1 LLEKLKET
9 GVSVSP
15 IMLIV
20 LALSLTIAPIPG
32 ALLVKF
38 LLGGILIII
47 GLGVFLLGTD
57 IGILPV
63 GQDVGSALVH
73 RRSLPLMLAVGFLVG
88 FIITVAEP
96 DVQVLANQVAKVDAS
111 IPKNLL
117 IAMIGL
123 GVGFFVSVSFGRIIL
138 GLSYRWLLLGFY
150 AAVFIL
156 AALTDQAYVAV
167 AFDAGGATTGPMTVP
182 FIMALGVGV
191 AAVRRG
197 KDAEGDSFGLV
208 GLASIGPIMAVL
220 AMGIISKGG
229 VAEGAATGA
238 AAATAGAE
246 GAAAAASLG
255 VPGILGDFL
264 HLAPE
269 TAAEAARAL
278 GPLAAMFLA
287 FQLLLLK
294 MPPYR
299 VARMAKGLLYSFA
312 GLVLF
317 LVGVNG
323 GFLPA
328 GSAIGERIGAMA
340 GNWVLI
346 PIGLVFGA
354 VVVLAEPAVWVLNN
368 QVEEVSGGA
377 IKKEAMLA
385 SLSIGVAV
393 AVGIAMLR
401 VVTGIS
407 IWWFLIP
414 GYALALSLTFFCPP
428 LFTAIAFDSGGVAS
442 GPMSSTFILAFT
454 LGASRAAGGNPLSD
468 AFGVIAMIAMT
479 PLIMIQILGL
489 VFSFEEKKAKALR
502 DRAALED
509 ASR

>member
-1 LLEKLKET
+1 MNLFEKLKET
-9 GVSVSP
+9 GISVAP

-20 LALSLTIAPIPG
+20 LALSLTIAPIEG
-32 ALLVKF
+32 VLLAKF
-38 LLGGILIII
+38 LAGVLLIIL

-96 DVQVLANQVAKVDAS
+96 DVQVLANQAAKVDAS

-117 IAMIGL
+117 IVMIGL

-150 AAVFIL
+150 AVVFIL
-156 AALTDQAYVAV
+156 AALTDPAYVAV

-197 KDAEGDSFGLV
+197 KDDEGDSFGLV

-220 AMGIISKGG
+220 AMGIINKGR
-229 VAEGAATGA
+229 VAEASAAAGAASG
-238 AAATAGAE
+238 
-246 GAAAAASLG
+246 SLG
-255 VPGILGDFL
+255 VLGDFL
-264 HLAPE
+264 RLAPE
-269 TAAEAARAL
+269 TAGEAARAL

-294 MPPYR
+294 MPPHR
-299 VARMAKGLLYSFA
+299 VARMAKGLLYSFV

-328 GSAIGERIGAMA
+328 GAAIGARIGAMA

-377 IKKEAMLA
+377 IKKQAMLA
-385 SLSIGVAV
+385 SLSLGVAA

-407 IWWFLIP
+407 IWWFLVP
-414 GYALALSLTFFCPP
+414 GYALALALTFFCPP

-454 LGASRAAGGNPLSD
+454 LGASSASGGNPLSD

-489 VFSFEEKKAKALR
+489 AFSHEEKKAQALH
-502 DRAALED
+502 DKAALED
-509 ASR
+509 MSR

>member
-1 LLEKLKET
+1 
-9 GVSVSP
+9 
-15 IMLIV
+15 MLIV
-20 LALSLTIAPIPG
+20 LALSLTIAPIEG
-32 ALLVKF
+32 ALLTKF
-38 LLGGILIII
+38 LAGGLLIIL

-117 IAMIGL
+117 IVMIGL

-138 GLSYRWLLLGFY
+138 GFSYRWLLLGFY
-150 AAVFIL
+150 AVVFIL
-156 AALTDQAYVAV
+156 AALTDPAYVAV

-208 GLASIGPIMAVL
+208 GLASIGPILAVL
-220 AMGIISKGG
+220 AMGIINKGR
-229 VAEGAATGA
+229 VAEAPASAGAASG
-238 AAATAGAE
+238 
-246 GAAAAASLG
+246 SLG
-255 VPGILGDFL
+255 VLGDFL
-264 HLAPE
+264 RLAPE
-269 TAAEAARAL
+269 TAADAARAL

-294 MPPYR
+294 MPPHR
-299 VARMAKGLLYSFA
+299 VARMAKGLLYSFV

-328 GSAIGERIGAMA
+328 GAAIGARIGAMA

-377 IKKEAMLA
+377 IKKQAMLA
-385 SLSIGVAV
+385 SLSLGVAA

-407 IWWFLIP
+407 IWWFLVP
-414 GYALALSLTFFCPP
+414 GYALALALTFFCPP

-454 LGASRAAGGNPLSD
+454 LGASSAAGGNPLSD

-489 VFSFEEKKAKALR
+489 AFSYEEKKAQALH
-502 DRAALED
+502 DKAALED
-509 ASR
+509 MSL

>member
-1 LLEKLKET
+1 
-9 GVSVSP
+9 
-15 IMLIV
+15 MLIV
-20 LALSLTIAPIPG
+20 LLLTITIAPIEG
-32 ALLVKF
+32 ALLAKF
-38 LLGGILIII
+38 FVGGILIIL

-111 IPKNLL
+111 IPRNLL
-117 IAMIGL
+117 IVMIGL

-156 AALTDQAYVAV
+156 AAFTDPAYVAV

-197 KDAEGDSFGLV
+197 VDTEGDSFGLV

-220 AMGIISKGG
+220 VMGIINKGR
-229 VAEGAATGA
+229 VAEAP
-238 AAATAGAE
+238 ATAE
-246 GAAAAASLG
+246 AASGSLG
-255 VPGILGDFL
+255 VFGDFL

-294 MPPYR
+294 MPPHR
-299 VARMAKGLLYSFA
+299 VARMAKGLLYSFV

-328 GSAIGERIGAMA
+328 GAAIGARIGAMA
-340 GNWVLI
+340 GNWVLV

-368 QVEEVSGGA
+368 QVEEVSGGS

-385 SLSIGVAV
+385 SLSLGVAA

-407 IWWFLIP
+407 IWWFLVP
-414 GYALALSLTFFCPP
+414 GYALALTLTFFCPP

-454 LGASRAAGGNPLSD
+454 LGASSAAGGDPLSD

-489 VFSFEEKKAKALR
+489 VFSFEEKKAKTLH
-502 DRAALED
+502 DRAATED

>member
-1 LLEKLKET
+1 MNLFEKLKET
-9 GVSVSP
+9 GISVAP

-20 LALSLTIAPIPG
+20 LALSFTIAPIEE
-32 ALLVKF
+32 ALLAKF
-38 LLGGILIII
+38 LAGGLLIIL

-117 IAMIGL
+117 IVMIGL

-138 GLSYRWLLLGFY
+138 GFSYRWLLLGFY
-150 AAVFIL
+150 AVVFIL
-156 AALTDQAYVAV
+156 AALTDPAYVAV

-208 GLASIGPIMAVL
+208 GLASIGPILAVL
-220 AMGIISKGG
+220 AMGIINKGR
-229 VAEGAATGA
+229 VAEAPASAGAASG
-238 AAATAGAE
+238 
-246 GAAAAASLG
+246 SLG
-255 VPGILGDFL
+255 VLGDFL
-264 HLAPE
+264 RLAPE
-269 TAAEAARAL
+269 TAADAARAL

-294 MPPYR
+294 MPPHR
-299 VARMAKGLLYSFA
+299 VARMAKGLLYSFV

-328 GSAIGERIGAMA
+328 GAAIGARIGAMA
-340 GNWVLI
+340 GNWVLV

-377 IKKEAMLA
+377 IKKQAMLA
-385 SLSIGVAV
+385 SLSLGVAA

-407 IWWFLIP
+407 IWWFLVP
-414 GYALALSLTFFCPP
+414 GYALALALTFFCPP

-454 LGASRAAGGNPLSD
+454 LGASSAAGGNPLSD

-489 VFSFEEKKAKALR
+489 AFSYEEKKAQALH
-502 DRAALED
+502 DKAALED
-509 ASR
+509 MSR

>member
-1 LLEKLKET
+1 
-9 GVSVSP
+9 
-15 IMLIV
+15 MLIV
-20 LALSLTIAPIPG
+20 LALSFTIAPIEE
-32 ALLVKF
+32 ALLAKF
-38 LLGGILIII
+38 LAGGLLIIL

-117 IAMIGL
+117 IVMIGL

-138 GLSYRWLLLGFY
+138 GFSYRWLLLGFY
-150 AAVFIL
+150 AVVFIL
-156 AALTDQAYVAV
+156 AALTDPAYVAV

-208 GLASIGPIMAVL
+208 GLASIGPILAVL
-220 AMGIISKGG
+220 AMGIINKGR
-229 VAEGAATGA
+229 VAEAPASAGAASG
-238 AAATAGAE
+238 
-246 GAAAAASLG
+246 SLG
-255 VPGILGDFL
+255 VLGDFL
-264 HLAPE
+264 RLAPE
-269 TAAEAARAL
+269 TAADAARAL

-294 MPPYR
+294 MPPHR
-299 VARMAKGLLYSFA
+299 VARMAKGLLYSFV

-328 GSAIGERIGAMA
+328 GAAIGARIGAMA
-340 GNWVLI
+340 GNWVLV

-377 IKKEAMLA
+377 IKKQAMLA
-385 SLSIGVAV
+385 SLSLGVAA

-407 IWWFLIP
+407 IWWFLVP
-414 GYALALSLTFFCPP
+414 GYALALALTFFCPP

-454 LGASRAAGGNPLSD
+454 LGASSAAGGNPLSD

-489 VFSFEEKKAKALR
+489 AFSYEEKKAQALH
-502 DRAALED
+502 DKAALED
-509 ASR
+509 MSR

>member
-1 LLEKLKET
+1 MNLFEKPKET
-9 GVSVSP
+9 GISVAP

-20 LALSLTIAPIPG
+20 LALSFTIAPIEE
-32 ALLVKF
+32 ALLAKF
-38 LLGGILIII
+38 LAGGLLIIL

-117 IAMIGL
+117 IVMIGL

-138 GLSYRWLLLGFY
+138 GFSYRWLLLGFY
-150 AAVFIL
+150 AVVFIL
-156 AALTDQAYVAV
+156 AALTDPAYVAV

-208 GLASIGPIMAVL
+208 GLASIGPILAVL
-220 AMGIISKGG
+220 AMGIINKGR
-229 VAEGAATGA
+229 VAEAPASAGAASG
-238 AAATAGAE
+238 
-246 GAAAAASLG
+246 SLG
-255 VPGILGDFL
+255 VLGDFL
-264 HLAPE
+264 RLAPE
-269 TAAEAARAL
+269 TAADAARAL

-294 MPPYR
+294 MPPHR
-299 VARMAKGLLYSFA
+299 VARMAKGLLYSFV

-328 GSAIGERIGAMA
+328 GAAIGARIGAMA
-340 GNWVLI
+340 GNWVLV

-377 IKKEAMLA
+377 IKKQAMLA
-385 SLSIGVAV
+385 SLSLGVAA

-407 IWWFLIP
+407 IWWFLVP
-414 GYALALSLTFFCPP
+414 GYALALALTFFCPP

-454 LGASRAAGGNPLSD
+454 LGASSAAGGNPLSD

-489 VFSFEEKKAKALR
+489 AFSYEEKKAQALH
-502 DRAALED
+502 DKAALED
-509 ASR
+509 MSR